1 MAVDLTRFI
10 QEPDTTE
17 ENNPLY
23 ADLVTPQSQTNPT
36 VDLRRFTS
44 TPETQNYTIAPDPY
58 LPQQQESLYNTGLP
72 RTYSLTDLE
81 KDPEFAMRAER
92 FLQGVGRNENIFE
105 YLRDENFSLSSA
117 FVRSTEVGNWTEEEK
132 QDYIYLRNK
141 FNNANLKGFKERFN
155 LVKDMSVDIL
165 TDPLNILA
173 GIFAAGLELTKE
185 GLTRMS
191 QEKIFE
197 KVMIKKNTLK

>member
-10 QEPDTTE
+10 NEPE
-17 ENNPLY
+17 EPTNNNPLF
-23 ADLVTPQSQTNPT
+23 ADLVSQPEELTPAETYT
-36 VDLRRFTS
+36 V
-44 TPETQNYTIAPDPY
+44 APDPNLGLVTEY
-58 LPQQQESLYNTGLP
+58 ETPSKLGYN
-72 RTYSLTDLE
+72 YSLTDLE

-117 FVRSTEVGNWTEEEK
+117 FVRSTEVGDWTEEEK
-132 QDYIYLRNK
+132 LDYIYLRDK

-173 GIFAAGLELTKE
+173 GLFAIPTGGGSLATRGALGAAAQAGVKKLTA
-185 GLTRMS
+185 S
-191 QEKIFE
+191 QLSK
-197 KVMIKKNTLK
+197 